1 MKKILFLLIAGML
14 VLSACTGSTSTAT
27 PTEVETETVDETE
40 TVAEETE
47 EPSSEEEI
55 VSDLGI
61 VPGETMPCASIGDSV
76 VPDEYLV
83 YQDVVE
89 QLPEVS
95 DDDWVKGN
103 PDAPVTIIE
112 YADFQCPAC
121 SSYSS
126 YLIAYQNLY
135 PDTFRIVFR
144 HMPLPSIH
152 GLAYISSMAAEAA
165 GVQGMFWEMYELLF
179 SQQSAWSSLTS
190 EEEFVDWV
198 LEQAEALGLDL
209 AQFEADMSDPD
220 ARAALEAQTEE
231 QLDLGVQYTPFII
244 INGTIMSSFYTVY
257 QSIAVYN
264 YDGYESCPSW
274 VVSPDKT
281 YTAKLDTTVGDIY
294 IDLHL
299 EAAPLAVNNFIFLVQ
314 EGWFEDV
321 PFHRVLEDFV
331 AQTGELSGFG
341 PGYTFVNETDNDLS
355 FDSAGVV
362 GMANAGADLN
372 GSQFFITLAPTTSL
386 DGSYTIF
393 GRVQEDSLDLLNDIA
408 LRDPDTAVDFEGATY
423 INSIE
428 IIEN

>member
-14 VLSACTGSTSTAT
+14 VLSACTGNTSTAT
-27 PTEVETETVDETE
+27 PTEDETE
-40 TVAEETE
+40 SVAETEAVAEETE

-61 VPGETMPCASIGDSV
+61 VPGETMPCAAIGDSV

-165 GVQGMFWEMYELLF
+165 GAQGMFWEMYELLF
-179 SQQSAWSSLTS
+179 SQQSAWSGLTS
-190 EEEFVDWV
+190 EGEFVDWV

-209 AQFEADMSDPD
+209 AQFETDMLDED

-264 YDGYESCPSW
+264 YDGYDSCPPW
-274 VVSPDKT
+274 VVSPEKT

-294 IDLHL
+294 IDLYL
-299 EAAPLAVNNFIFLVQ
+299 DAAPLAVNNFIFLVQ

-393 GRVQEDSLDLLNDIA
+393 GRVQEGSLDLLNEIA